1 MNTCSST
8 TWVAE
13 EHWIHVCN
21 LTSILMLRLSE
32 KIISN
37 YYPEL
42 EDIYTNLKQRGY
54 YIMYNRIRLN
64 ENIRLSMFCEHGGKV
79 TILLTFETC
88 LQ

>member
-1 MNTCSST
+1 
-8 TWVAE
+8 
-13 EHWIHVCN
+13 
-21 LTSILMLRLSE
+21 MLRLSE
-32 KIISN
+32 QIISN
-37 YYPEL
+37 EYPEL

-54 YIMYNRIRLN
+54 YIMYHRIRLN